1 VKNITCEYAPNEI
14 GFIMNLYDR
23 YLLPT
28 LIDLLCGIKPVQRQ
42 RAKLV
47 PRAQGRVLEIG
58 IGTGRNLPFYDKTRL
73 SELYGLDPALQMHP
87 KARERMHAAGIEVEM
102 LDLPAEKIPMP
113 DASFDTVVTTFTL
126 CTIPDAVA
134 ALREMRRVLKPGGRL
149 LFCEHCNAPDAS
161 VHQWQNRLTPLWK
174 PIAGGCHLNRD
185 IPALLRE
192 GGFHIEDM
200 EQLYLPGPR
209 PLTYNY
215 WGSATA
221 A

>member
-1 VKNITCEYAPNEI
+1 
-14 GFIMNLYDR
+14 MNLYDR

-42 RAKLV
+42 RAKIV

-58 IGTGRNLPFYDKTRL
+58 IGTGRNLPFYDKSRL
-73 SELYGLDPALQMHP
+73 TQLYGLDPAAQMHP
-87 KARERMHAAGIEVEM
+87 KARQRMLAAGLEVE
-102 LDLPAEKIPMP
+102 LLELPAEKIPML
-113 DASFDTVVTTFTL
+113 DASFDTVITTFTL

-149 LFCEHCNAPDAS
+149 LFCEHGTAPDAS
-161 VHQWQNRLTPLWK
+161 VRRWQDRLTPLWK
-174 PIAGGCHLNRD
+174 PLAGGCHLNRD

-192 GGFHIEDM
+192 GGFHIDDM

-221 A
+221 SV